1 MVLWLAGV
9 AAAVDVVRSQP
20 QPADIILTNGKV
32 VTVDDR
38 FSIASAI
45 AIRGERIVAVGSD
58 RDVAAF
64 AGAETRRIDLGG
76 RTVIPGLIDNHMH
89 LLRAGTTWQYEVR
102 LDGVDSRKAAL
113 DLLRARA
120 KTTPRGE
127 WIYTLGGWAMEQ
139 FADDKTPFTRA
150 ELDRALPDH
159 PVFLQA
165 SVLPRLSQ

>member
-1 MVLWLAGV
+1 MRWLAGV
-9 AAAVDVVRSQP
+9 AALAAMVQAQP
-20 QPADIILTNGKV
+20 QPADIILSNGKV

-64 AGAETRRIDLGG
+64 AGAGTRRIDLGG

-102 LDGVDSRKAAL
+102 LDGVDIAEGGAGSSARPREDNAAGRM
-113 DLLRARA
+113 DLHAR
-120 KTTPRGE
+120 R
-127 WIYTLGGWAMEQ
+127 LGDGAV
-139 FADDKTPFTRA
+139 R
-150 ELDRALPDH
+150 R
-159 PVFLQA
+159 
-165 SVLPRLSQ
+165 